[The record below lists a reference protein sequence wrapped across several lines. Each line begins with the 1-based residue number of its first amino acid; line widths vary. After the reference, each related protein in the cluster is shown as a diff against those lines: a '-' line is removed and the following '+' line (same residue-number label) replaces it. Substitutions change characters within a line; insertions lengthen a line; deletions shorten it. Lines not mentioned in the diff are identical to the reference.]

1 MAVYAT
7 YADIEHSLDGR
18 ILGELCADAGA
29 SIPGPNPMTTAA
41 LERGTATLRAYCRV
55 GEIYSDAELTTLST
69 AKEPLLVAIVVDLAI
84 EFLYQRRGFKLPP
97 AIEQRVKQA
106 YSYLEALR
114 DGKMI
119 FGTVTANAQA
129 GLPMVASVPLQNLYY
144 YDRASNSA
152 FFPPRRD
159 RPYP

>member
-1 MAVYAT
+1 MAAYAT
-7 YADIEHSLDGR
+7 YADIEHSLDSR

-29 SIPGPNPMTTAA
+29 AIPGPNPMTAAA

-55 GEIYSDAELTTLST
+55 GEIYSETELTALAA
-69 AKEPLLVAIVVDLAI
+69 AKEPILVAIVVDLAI
-84 EFLYQRRGFKLPP
+84 EFLYQRRGFKVPP

-114 DGKMI
+114 DGKML
-119 FGTVTANAQA
+119 FGTVTANVQA
-129 GLPMVASVPLQNLYY
+129 GLPMVASVPLANLYY
-144 YDRASNSA
+144 YDRASNSP
-152 FFPPRRD
+152 FFPPRRE

>member
-1 MAVYAT
+1 VTAYAT
-7 YADIEHSLDGR
+7 YADIEHSLDSR

-29 SIPGPNPMTTAA
+29 AIPGPNPMTAAA

-55 GEIYSDAELTTLST
+55 GEIYSDDELLTLS
-69 AKEPLLVAIVVDLAI
+69 AAHEPLLVAIVVDLAV

-97 AIEQRVKQA
+97 AIEQRVKQT

-119 FGTVTANAQA
+119 FGTVATNAVA
-129 GLPMVASVPLQNLYY
+129 GLPMVASVPLANLYY
-144 YDRASNSA
+144 YDRASNSQ